1 MDRKQRVKELD
12 EKLTNA
18 QKNLRNISKQS
29 GVVKRNLEYEITKLK
44 EEIKKAKD
52 GPKESWDMSL

>member
-1 MDRKQRVKELD
+1 MDRKQRVKKLE

-18 QKNLRNISKQS
+18 QKSLPHVS
-29 GVVKRNLEYEITKLK
+29 GVIKRNLDYKIIMLK